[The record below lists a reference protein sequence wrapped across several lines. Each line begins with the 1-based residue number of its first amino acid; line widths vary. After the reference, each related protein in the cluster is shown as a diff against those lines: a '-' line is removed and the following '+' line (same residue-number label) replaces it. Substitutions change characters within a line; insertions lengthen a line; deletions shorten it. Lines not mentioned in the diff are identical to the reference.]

1 MNSIPSPLLAL
12 IAAVAFASTGHGAPT
27 ETGVTNARPSCC
39 ARPLTNAQPLTDR
52 SLYQSETRWTTDA
65 GREIE
70 LRTLQGRPQVVAMF
84 FTTCRSTCPVIVN
97 DLRRLEASL
106 PAELRAQVGF
116 TLVSFDSE
124 RDTPEVLAAY
134 RSTRQLPRETWTL
147 LRGSPED
154 LQELSALLG
163 VRFKQEA
170 NGQFAHSNTIT
181 VLSAGGEIVHQRQG
195 LGTDLG
201 ATVQAVEALLRRPK
215 AESSVASAPSSP
227 LRR

>member
-1 MNSIPSPLLAL
+1 MNSHLLPLLAL
-12 IAAVAFASTGHGAPT
+12 AAALALASTGDGAPP
-27 ETGVTNARPSCC
+27 ESAETNARPSCC

-70 LRTLQGRPQVVAMF
+70 LRALQGRPQVVAMF

-106 PAELRAQVGF
+106 PAELRSQVGF

-134 RSTRQLPRETWTL
+134 RSSRQLPRETWTL

-163 VRFKQEA
+163 VRFRQEA

-181 VLSAGGEIVHQRQG
+181 VLNAGGEIVHQRQG

-201 ATVQAVEALLRRPK
+201 PAMQVVEALLPHPK
-215 AESSVASAPSSP
+215 AESTVASTSPPAPRP
-227 LRR
+227 